1 MAIRK
6 QRNQEHAFEHCGPY
20 DRKYFQPGSSI
31 RTNALPLNTPSGSD
45 GFRLG
50 EKEKRL
56 RQSWTDHAFAS
67 TTDGRKRIGVEGIF
81 EDDVVE
87 GV

>member
-1 MAIRK
+1 MADNK
-6 QRNQEHAFEHCGPY
+6 KAKHAFEDCGPY
-20 DRKYFQPGSSI
+20 DRKYFQPGAQI
-31 RTNALPLNTPSGSD
+31 RTNALPLNALSGSS

-50 EKEKRL
+50 EQEKRL

-67 TTDGRKRIGVEGIF
+67 TTDGKKRIGIEGIF
-81 EDDVVE
+81 CDDKIE